1 MSKRITVFVDQ
12 NLFNLIDFYCKNE
25 DISVAAF
32 ARKIGKHNRWVSEVK
47 RGRNLPSPEEAA
59 RMCILLNTTPEEIL
73 LHEGKDEKETA
84 KCQKDIELVR
94 KLLEKEKGIK
104 ETPDPKI
111 EGVTDTQKAAID
123 FVLTLPPEKL
133 RKFIKLAQAVFEDE
147 QHD

>member
-1 MSKRITVFVDQ
+1 MPKRYTVAL
-12 NLFNLIDFYCKNE
+12 NLPNVRGLIKKKCRSNIVFCEMMGKE
-25 DISVAAF
+25 DRPA
-32 ARKIGKHNRWVSEVK
+32 WVSDWL
-47 RGRNLPSPEEAA
+47 RGKNLPSPEEAA
-59 RMCILLNTTPEEIL
+59 QMCILLNTTPEEIL
-73 LHEGKDEKETA
+73 LHEGKDEKEIA

-94 KLLEKEKGIK
+94 KLLENEKGIK
-104 ETPDPKI
+104 KTPDPKI